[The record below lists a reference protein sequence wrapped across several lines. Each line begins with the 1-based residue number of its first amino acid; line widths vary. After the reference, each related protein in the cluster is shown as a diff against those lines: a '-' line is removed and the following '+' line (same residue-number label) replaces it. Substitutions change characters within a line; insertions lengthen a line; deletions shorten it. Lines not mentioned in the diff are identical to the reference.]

1 MLKRAN
7 RNWLLLSLAA
17 VLAIFF
23 IGCTQRIVMVPPPPP
38 PGPPPGLKIA
48 AINHIRNAK
57 RQLAK
62 GHCRQAVKQLRKA
75 IDKDPAN
82 PNGYYWMGVAQHQ
95 CGFHPRAVEFWR
107 TAITVRVGDR
117 HWESRVR
124 TAIGF
129 SLELSGRYGEAA
141 GEYRLALQLNP
152 NNVVAKIGFGDAQ
165 RHNYQV
171 IEPGPRGRKRGRG
184 RSQPAGVGH
193 RSEKYQFIM
202 RGVKD

>member
-1 MLKRAN
+1 MRKGA
-7 RNWLLLSLAA
+7 RNWLWLSTVIVS
-17 VLAIFF
+17 VLFF
-23 IGCTQRIVMVPPPPP
+23 LGCVQPFVMVPLPPPP
-38 PGPPPGLKIA
+38 SGPPPGLRTA

-62 GHCRQAVKQLRKA
+62 RHCRQAVKQLNKA

-107 TAITVRVGDR
+107 TAITIRVGDR

-171 IEPGPRGRKRGRG
+171 IEPRPRGRKKGRRGR
-184 RSQPAGVGH
+184 PAGVRNH
-193 RSEKYQFIM
+193 SEKLRFIM
-202 RGVKD
+202 RGVVD